1 MELEDPSIDFKLEA
15 DKRPT
20 MPQPPPV
27 RLVAIEDL
35 QMSCAAGLE
44 VALDDFYVNVLHF
57 DRESAPQGQIV
68 YKAENFRLLFTVMEP
83 PILRDD
89 LRPIG
94 IEVESLTTVRQ
105 ALQDREIDYKY
116 DRALF
121 TGQDL
126 YLLQDPAGNWVQISQ
141 FWRI

>member
-1 MELEDPSIDFKLEA
+1 MELDDPSIDFKLEA

-27 RLVAIEDL
+27 RLVAIEDIP
-35 QMSCAAGLE
+35 MSCAAGLE
-44 VALDDFYVNVLHF
+44 VALDDFYMNVLRF
-57 DRESAPQGQIV
+57 DREPASEHQII
-68 YKAENFRLLFTVMEP
+68 YKSDNFRLIFTVMEP
-83 PILRDD
+83 PVLRED
-89 LRPIG
+89 LRPLG

-105 ALQDREIDYKY
+105 AFQDREIEYRY
-116 DRALF
+116 DRTLL

-126 YLLQDPAGNWVQISQ
+126 YNLQDPAGNWVQISQ